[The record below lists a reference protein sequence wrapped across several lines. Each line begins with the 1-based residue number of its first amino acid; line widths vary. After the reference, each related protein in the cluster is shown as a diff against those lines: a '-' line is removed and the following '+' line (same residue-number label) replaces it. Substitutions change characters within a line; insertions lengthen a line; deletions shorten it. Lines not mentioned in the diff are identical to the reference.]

1 MPAGMRREDRAV
13 VALLG
18 FLHGAVHANLLAIP
32 VFLNL
37 AWRVEFQADDVTL
50 GLLAA
55 IVYACFGL
63 SSVPFGF
70 LADRRPPS
78 RLLVACTVGIAG
90 SLGALA
96 LSPSL
101 PILAASLAV
110 LGIASGVYHPTALSA
125 ISRAVEEQGRG
136 MGWHGMGGSLGIA
149 LGPAFVGAALTL
161 GWSWRIAVGALVV
174 LPVLGVALLAA
185 RPLPASATSPRT
197 DAPLPLRTLAT
208 RPYARMLLVYLFAG
222 FAYQGALTFLPRF
235 VGAGPF
241 ALALGLG
248 AVGQVLAGTLADRSR
263 PDRLLFTLS
272 LAAAALL
279 VLLAMLG
286 ASIAFTLAALAFGFL
301 LFSLESLQNTLV
313 TRTVPPS
320 MRGRAFGLTFL
331 SVFGL
336 GSIGAAT
343 AGLLIARGESS
354 VLFVLLGASLAVS
367 GSVAYGVGVSG
378 RKA

>member
-1 MPAGMRREDRAV
+1 MRREDRAV
-13 VALLG
+13 VAQLAV
-18 FLHGAVHANLLAIP
+18 LHGIVHANLLAIP

-37 AWRVEFQADDVTL
+37 AWRFEFFEDDVTL

-55 IVYACFGL
+55 TVYACFGL

-78 RLLVACTVGIAG
+78 SLLLVCAGGIG
-90 SLGALA
+90 VALASIA

-101 PILAASLAV
+101 PFLAASLAA
-110 LGIASGVYHPTALSA
+110 LGLFSGIYHPTALAA
-125 ISRAVEEQGRG
+125 ISRAIEEQGRG

-149 LGPAFVGAALTL
+149 LGPAFVGAALAL
-161 GWSWRIAVGALVV
+161 GWSWRAAVGL
-174 LPVLGVALLAA
+174 LALLPILGIILL
-185 RPLPASATSPRT
+185 RIRRLPASATLPRS
-197 DAPLPLRTLAT
+197 DAHLRLRSLITA
-208 RPYARMLLVYLFAG
+208 PYVRMLLVYLFAG

-235 VGAGPF
+235 IGGAAF

-263 PDRLLFTLS
+263 PDRILFSLS
-272 LAAAALL
+272 LAAAGLL
-279 VLLAMLG
+279 VLLALLG
-286 ASIAFTLAALAFGFL
+286 PSPAFVLAALGFGFL

-313 TRTVPPS
+313 TRTVPGS
-320 MRGRAFGLTFL
+320 MRGFAFGLTFL

-343 AGLLIARGESS
+343 AGWLMARDEAGLLF
-354 VLFVLLGASLAVS
+354 LLLGGSLAVS
-367 GSVAYGVGVSG
+367 GFVAFGVEGVRS
-378 RKA
+378 KS